1 MGGGSTPSTQVQQ
14 TTQSNGPPSYIQ
26 PYLQGGIQDLTNLYK
41 ANPKAPAYYPGQTVA
56 SPSAATQSA
65 IQTLFQRGANGSPEV
80 RAGKQFAT
88 DTVGGKYLDIGNNPY
103 FQKALAAGFEPQTR
117 EFNSSILPGV
127 DARFSGAGR
136 YGSNSHLDNTGM
148 ALDSLTRAQANAAA
162 TASNA
167 AYTNERSNQL
177 TAAGLLPGFAAADYQ
192 DINAMGQAGQALD
205 QQSQAQIDSN
215 IARYNY
221 DQNAQ
226 WNYINRYLASL
237 NGGYPGGES
246 RGTVY
251 GSAQP
256 SSNPSESI
264 LGGILGVGGLALK
277 AAPLFGLS
285 DERLK
290 EDITPVGKLKDGQTV
305 YSYRFKGDP
314 RTQIG
319 LLAHEV
325 ERVHPDAVAKHPS
338 GYRMVDYRR
347 ATAASAPGGLL

>member
-14 TTQSNGPPSYIQ
+14 TTQSNGPPAYIQ

-65 IQTLFQRGANGSPEV
+65 IQTLFERGAHGSPEI

-88 DTVGGKYLDIGNNPY
+88 DTVSGKYLDIGSNPY

-117 EFNSSILPGV
+117 EFNSNILPGV

-167 AYTNERSNQL
+167 AYANERTNQL

-192 DINAMGQAGQALD
+192 DINAMGQAGQATD
-205 QQSQAQIDSN
+205 QQNQAQIDSN
-215 IARYNY
+215 IARHNY

-246 RGTVY
+246 SGTMY
-251 GSAQP
+251 GSAMP
-256 SSNPSESI
+256 STNPFASAFGMGTSI
-264 LGGILGVGGLALK
+264 AGL
-277 AAPLFGLS
+277 GLS
-285 DERLK
+285 
-290 EDITPVGKLKDGQTV
+290 
-305 YSYRFKGDP
+305 
-314 RTQIG
+314 
-319 LLAHEV
+319 
-325 ERVHPDAVAKHPS
+325 
-338 GYRMVDYRR
+338 
-347 ATAASAPGGLL
+347 AAAFF